1 MSDNI
6 YFDNILIS
14 DSLVDAQQ
22 FADETFQ
29 LKSKKRYS
37 KEVGL
42 GAAVIMYNGCVSL
55 QGEAAGCLCLDGTEP
70 DSRAAP
76 HPQ

>member
-1 MSDNI
+1 MELWSMSDNI

-42 GAAVIMYNGCVSL
+42 GAAVMV
-55 QGEAAGCLCLDGTEP
+55 
-70 DSRAAP
+70 
-76 HPQ
+76 